1 MSPDDHVNVVS
12 ASPFWWAVEQARARD
27 LTQAEFVV
35 LIVLAHG
42 EGRAGQWAC
51 SQSIADIALCGRM
64 SDRKVSAAL
73 RRLEA
78 EGLVI
83 TDRRQRQTSLYR
95 IIRNPNPPFRWSW
108 EIEGATP

>member
-1 MSPDDHVNVVS
+1 MSPDDHVNS
-12 ASPFWWAVEQARARD
+12 IASPFWWAIEQARARD
-27 LTQAEFVV
+27 LSQPEFVV
-35 LIVLAHG
+35 LAVLSHG
-42 EGRAGQWAC
+42 GAEWAC
-51 SQSIADIALCGRM
+51 NFSIADIALYGRM

-83 TDRRQRQTSLYR
+83 TDRRQRQASFYR
-95 IIRNPNPPFRWSW
+95 IVRNPEPPFQWPW